1 MERLITLSKRKET
14 TALPSF
20 TRYLKQEIDW
30 SQRLI
35 LILGH
40 RGAGKTTLILQRMHE
55 VQGQKI
61 YLSLDDFHFEENR
74 LALVI
79 EELYTLGYRYFF
91 LDEAHRYSN
100 WSVDLKIIF
109 DSYED
114 THVVVSGS
122 SILGL
127 EKGKADL
134 SRRAAVYRLAGLSFR
149 EFINLELG
157 KNFHSYSLTEILDGH
172 SGISAEISDEIDVLN
187 LFQDY
192 LQLGYFP
199 FYRMGK
205 DLYLTRL
212 LQTTHLVLEM
222 DIGPFEEIAHK
233 TMRNMKKLLFVL
245 SESVPFTPNIL
256 KLAEKLDT
264 SRNTVLKILDLL
276 SQAQILNLLHASTQG
291 ISQLQKPEKVY
302 LQNSN
307 LAFALGP
314 QEPNQGNIRET
325 FFLNQLQVKH
335 KVTSPKYGDF
345 MIDDRFVFEVGGAS
359 KSAHQIQGVPSSYLA
374 IDNIK
379 SGSGN
384 RVPLWLFGFLY

>member
-1 MERLITLSKRKET
+1 MDRLITLSKRKET
-14 TALPSF
+14 TPLPNF
-20 TRYLKQEIDW
+20 TRYLKHEIDW
-30 SQRLI
+30 SQRLV

-40 RGAGKTTLILQRMHE
+40 RGAGKTTLILQRMSE
-55 VQGQKI
+55 VKDSKI

-74 LALVI
+74 LVLAI

-91 LDEAHRYSN
+91 LDEAHRYVN
-100 WSVDLKIIF
+100 WSVDLKTIF

-114 THVVVSGS
+114 IHVVVSGS

-134 SRRAAVYRLAGLSFR
+134 SRRAAVYRLAGMSFR

-157 KNFHSYSLTEILDGH
+157 KNFPTYSLTEILEGH
-172 SGISAEISDEIDVLN
+172 IGISDKISDEVDVLN
-187 LFQDY
+187 LFPEY
-192 LQLGYFP
+192 LQYGYFP

-256 KLAEKLDT
+256 KLAEKLDA

-307 LAFALGP
+307 LAFALGSS
-314 QEPNQGNIRET
+314 EPNPGNIRET

-335 KVTSPKYGDF
+335 QVTAPKFGDF
-345 MIDDRFVFEVGGAS
+345 LIDGQFVFEVGGPN
-359 KSAHQIQGVPSSYLA
+359 KTAHQIQGVPSSFLA

-379 SGSGN
+379 SGSAN
-384 RVPLWLFGFLY
+384 KIPLWLFGFLY